1 MFPNQVSLNV
11 VKRQESK
18 GDMENL
24 HVHGIKDYPVATK
37 NLM

>member
-24 HVHGIKDYPVATK
+24 HGIKDYPVATK